1 MGIGIGEGYGKG
13 ADSGVSRDKAS
24 QGKVSGD
31 NLSQGKAPC
40 GMISGC
46 TRKVIKNG
54 NTVTT
59 KTILRRMDGTYVG
72 TMSVTKTVRKK
83 SKKLNYNFKEI
94 SAMIL
99 QTKTSGSARQVAA
112 RARGKAALLRQRL
125 RSGEYDDKELESAII
140 HAEKM
145 ERVARKRMRH
155 LQEEEMA
162 KRGGPCF
169 GELEEECE
177 DLQASQEEEQEEA
190 AEADRGKQEAL
201 LEKRQ
206 QELQREMRRMMR
218 EMEQAQRE
226 FEQEMAEHSTM
237 DELADALGGGV
248 ARDLD
253 PEDLEE
259 LKKKHRLDEQR
270 EIMEA
275 DMAYLKSLFY
285 KLAQEKQQGSGSGGG
300 LGGVSGGRDG
310 AVSSGWDGGAGV
322 SLELGGAE
330 MPVEAA
336 QAPSVSEG
344 GSIDAAV

>member
-1 MGIGIGEGYGKG
+1 MGIGIG
-13 ADSGVSRDKAS
+13 SGH
-24 QGKVSGD
+24 GGMTPGSGI
-31 NLSQGKAPC
+31 PC
-40 GMISGC
+40 G
-46 TRKVIKNG
+46 TERKVVKNG
-54 NTVTT
+54 NKVITR
-59 KTILRRMDGTYVG
+59 TILRRMDGTYVG
-72 TMSVTKTVRKK
+72 TISVTKSVQKK
-83 SKKLNYNFKEI
+83 PRKLNYNFKEI

-112 RARGKAALLRQRL
+112 RARGKVALLRQRL
-125 RSGEYDDKELESAII
+125 RCGEYDDKELESAII

-145 ERVARKRMRH
+145 ERIARKRMRH

-177 DLQASQEEEQEEA
+177 DFGPEQEEA
-190 AEADRGKQEAL
+190 EQEENVELDRRQQEAM

-206 QELQREMRRMMR
+206 QEIQREMQRMMR

-226 FEQEMAEHSTM
+226 FEQEMAELSDM

-248 ARDLD
+248 LRDMD

-275 DMAYLKSLFY
+275 DMVYLKALFY
-285 KLAQEKQQGSGSGGG
+285 KLAQEKQQGSSGVGGSPGSGVGDSGAGG
-300 LGGVSGGRDG
+300 GSC
-310 AVSSGWDGGAGV
+310 DGGSGV
-322 SLELGGAE
+322 SLELGGME
-330 MPVEAA
+330 MPVETAE
-336 QAPSVSEG
+336 APVMPEG
-344 GSIDAAV
+344 GSIDAMV